1 MDTGTLL
8 IHKVWNRIKID
19 YLRESFIDEY
29 RNLLSLAIGKEYQIV
44 SLIEA
49 FGLIK
54 NNLVGNDSKIIALRH
69 DVDLN
74 NVEANRTFFEAE
86 KKYGAKSSFYFRLST
101 ISAHRDL
108 IRELLD
114 QGFEVGYHFEEGA
127 TVAKREKIKNIGD
140 IVKYKKEVQELFINN
155 CNYFRQYFNKNLAS
169 VCSHGDWL
177 NNRLK
182 FANHELID
190 KETLAKVNIEFEAYD
205 TDILSMFDCY
215 VSDVAPYP
223 ERWSKNYSLMQA
235 LEEKKKKICMLTHEH
250 NWFPGIIPNTMYS
263 IRRAMD
269 EIVYRY
275 F

>member
-1 MDTGTLL
+1 MKSF
-8 IHKVWNRIKID
+8 HKINNIWVRIKVD
-19 YLRESFIDEY
+19 YFRKSLVDEY
-29 RNLLSLAIGKEYQIV
+29 CKLLDLALEKNYRVISHYEAVQLLRGHHKE
-44 SLIEA
+44 E
-49 FGLIK
+49 GC
-54 NNLVGNDSKIIALRH
+54 KILALRH

-74 NVEANRTFFEAE
+74 NVKANRAFFEAE

-101 ISAHRDL
+101 ASAHRGL
-108 IRELLD
+108 IRELID
-114 QGFEVGYHFEEGA
+114 HGFEVGYHFEEGA

-140 IVKYKKEVQELFINN
+140 IFKYKKEVQELFINN
-155 CNYFRQYFNKNLAS
+155 CNYFRKHFNKDLAS

-182 FANHELID
+182 FTNHELID
-190 KETLAKVNIEFEAYD
+190 KEILAKVNIEFEAYD
-205 TDILSMFDCY
+205 TELLSMFDCY

-235 LEEKKKKICMLTHEH
+235 LEEKKNKICMLTHEH